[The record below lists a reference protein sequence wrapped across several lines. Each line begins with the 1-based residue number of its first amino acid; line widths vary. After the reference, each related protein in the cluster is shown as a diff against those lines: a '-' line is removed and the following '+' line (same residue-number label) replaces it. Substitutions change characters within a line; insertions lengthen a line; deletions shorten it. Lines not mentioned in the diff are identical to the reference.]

1 MRPRKNCLTI
11 SPGQFQRPPCGRSHM
26 DILGVRM
33 DSREVCNDND
43 EKYNDYD
50 DKCNDCDD
58 IYNDNDDKYNDND
71 ENYLRVGHH
80 GQVWRVKLVST

>member
-1 MRPRKNCLTI
+1 
-11 SPGQFQRPPCGRSHM
+11 
-26 DILGVRM
+26 M

-43 EKYNDYD
+43 EKYNDY
-50 DKCNDCDD
+50 
-58 IYNDNDDKYNDND
+58 DDKYNDND